1 VFRFEPQPAPG
12 ELPARFPSPFGAA
25 HPIARRAAEE
35 LRAALAAGVVDVSRD
50 GKMFGVLVVRD
61 AGGTVGYLRA
71 FSGMIGERWEI
82 DGFAPPVFDVAARDA
97 FWPAGEAELGG
108 LDAERVAH
116 VDAAAA
122 PRAALAELDA
132 RHAAELEAITARHRE
147 RRAAR
152 AAARERAA
160 GDAARLHVL
169 AQASRADTAERR
181 RLGAAHAAERA
192 PLAEV
197 VRAADARAAELEAAR
212 AARSRELLA
221 RIWSTYVLT
230 SASGRRAPIDQV
242 FVAGAPPGGAADC
255 AGPKLLAEAYRRGL
269 RPIALA
275 ELWWGPGER
284 REGAF
289 YPACRGKCGVV
300 LPWMLDGL
308 PHDPAPVFGDARE
321 VDAGEPRTIYED
333 RWLVVVDKPC
343 GLLSVPGRSGA
354 LSDSVLTRLRRRY
367 PDDAGAVIVH
377 RLDLDTSGVLLAAR
391 DPATH
396 AALQRMFALREIE
409 KRYVAWLAGDVGA
422 DAGEI
427 TLPLRVDVDDR
438 PRQIHDPVH
447 GKPAVTTYRV
457 LAREAGRTRVALV
470 PHTGRTH
477 QLRVHAAHPGGL
489 GAPIVGDRLYGG
501 GEAARLMLH
510 AEALR
515 FVHPHTREVISIE
528 RRAPF

>member
-1 VFRFEPQPAPG
+1 LEQPG
-12 ELPARFPSPFGAA
+12 ELPARFPSPFVVPP
-25 HPIARRAAEE
+25 HPVARRAAEE
-35 LRAALAAGVVDVSRD
+35 LMAALRGGVVDVSGD
-50 GKMFGVLVVRD
+50 GKMFGVLVVQD
-61 AGGTVGYLRA
+61 ASGAVGYLRA

-82 DGFAPPVFDVAARDA
+82 DGFVGPVFDRVARDA
-97 FWPAGEAELGG
+97 FWLDGEAELGVMEG
-108 LDAERVAH
+108 ERRAVVDGVANERVM
-116 VDAAAA
+116 
-122 PRAALAELDA
+122 LAEMDA
-132 RHAAELEAITARHRE
+132 RQGAEVEAMLATHRE

-152 AAARERAA
+152 AAARERT
-160 GDAARLHVL
+160 DARLQEL

-181 RLGAAHAAERA
+181 RLGDAHAAERA

-221 RIWSTYVLT
+221 RIWSTYRLT
-230 SASGRRAPIDQV
+230 SASGRRAPIDAV
-242 FVAGAPPGGAADC
+242 FTDGAPPGGAADC

-269 RPIALA
+269 KPIALA
-275 ELWWGPGER
+275 EVWWGPGER
-284 REGAF
+284 REGAY

-308 PHDPAPVFGDARE
+308 PHDPTPVFGDARGI
-321 VDAGEPRTIYED
+321 DAGEPRTIYED
-333 RWLVVVDKPC
+333 RWLIVVDKPC

-391 DPATH
+391 DPVTH

-409 KRYVAWLAGDVGA
+409 KRYVAWVAGEVAA

-427 TLPLRVDVDDR
+427 ALALRVDVDDR
-438 PRQIHDPVH
+438 PRQVHDPVH
-447 GKPAVTTYRV
+447 GKSAVTTYRV

-477 QLRVHAAHPGGL
+477 QLRVHAAHPRGL